1 MKIYFHLLFLF
12 ALAQYATCQ
21 ELADPL
27 SNPTIQG
34 PESVNLSDTETISC
48 MSSNGTHFIVY
59 SLYRGKT
66 LVQSKNVSA
75 HNPANFSVSFHSES
89 DAGEYKC
96 KAEDRDVAQAKY
108 SVSINIIVLAPVL
121 GVMVISTPDPPVL
134 KVRSKLTLRCFVKQ
148 GSNVIYKWFFDQQE
162 IRLSSPSVKI
172 NQSNLVI
179 DNVSLSDTGGYHCEA
194 SNTINRQIFRITSNS
209 TEVTVKVP
217 VSNPEISA
225 NIAHM
230 NKTKVMTIISCL
242 SHEGTLPIIY
252 TLYRDKSFVTNYT
265 AQSRREAQ
273 LILPLAYTEI
283 LNTFKCKAEN
293 GFVSKYSS
301 GLVIDVSVTLTSN
314 PDTPIVGHQ
323 LSLNCSIKYKSKEPY
338 IWHIVHPGKNSTMV
352 TSENQLIARAII
364 PGKYYCSVNGQ
375 TSNWIDV
382 LPGQDSNFQPVTVA
396 VSIVATILIILAV
409 GLICY
414 CITSK
419 VRRNFPL

>member
-209 TEVTVKVP
+209 TEVTVK
-217 VSNPEISA
+217 
-225 NIAHM
+225 
-230 NKTKVMTIISCL
+230 
-242 SHEGTLPIIY
+242 GTLPIIY